1 MWEMKIK
8 LWFFG
13 KKKEITD
20 FEKKMVKRIG
30 FRCDFEMIS
39 LDQAGINEAFVAK
52 KQEAEKLLN
61 KINDQDFLV
70 IFDERGMELDSVEFS
85 KKLKS
90 WIVARGTVHFVIGG
104 AYGHDKKVRQ
114 RADILLCFGKMVWTR
129 NLFRR
134 MACEQIYRA
143 MEIDAGSNF
152 HKV

>member
-1 MWEMKIK
+1 MWRMKIK

-20 FEKKMVKRIG
+20 FEQEMAKRIG

-39 LDQAGINEAFVAK
+39 LDQAGISDASVAK
-52 KQEAEKLLN
+52 RIEAEKLLS
-61 KINDQDFLV
+61 KISVQDFLV
-70 IFDERGMELDSVEFS
+70 IFDERGVELDSIEFS
-85 KKLKS
+85 KKLKN

-104 AYGHDKKVRQ
+104 AHGHDEKVRE
-114 RADILLCFGKMVWTR
+114 RADILLRFGKMVWTR
-129 NLFRR
+129 NLFRQ

-152 HKV
+152 HKN